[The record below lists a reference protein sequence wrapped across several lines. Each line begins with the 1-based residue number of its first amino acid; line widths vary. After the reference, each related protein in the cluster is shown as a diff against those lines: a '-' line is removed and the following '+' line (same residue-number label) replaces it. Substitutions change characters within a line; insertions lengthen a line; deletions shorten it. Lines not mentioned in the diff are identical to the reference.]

1 MSHKK
6 VISDR
11 LTGLSQVI
19 VTRTSS
25 IGLQS
30 GICSKLELKTFIILN
45 TCNGI
50 QHTTYDDINIKI
62 NLISFFKR
70 VFAHPD
76 HSVHFP
82 PTLVQKFP
90 FQSIIR
96 PGILFSHILTIVRYI
111 VPYTLKTYFIEFTQ
125 LMDNCH
131 WRVNTNGK
139 RILTLTDFAS
149 SR

>member
-6 VISDR
+6 VISGR

-76 HSVHFP
+76 HSCFKGPTTFETVHIP
-82 PTLVQKFP
+82 
-90 FQSIIR
+90 
-96 PGILFSHILTIVRYI
+96 LFSPSTFPRLSFKNFLFKALSDLESCFLI
-111 VPYTLKTYFIEFTQ
+111 FSQ
-125 LMDNCH
+125 
-131 WRVNTNGK
+131 
-139 RILTLTDFAS
+139 
-149 SR
+149 